1 MGTAM
6 SSETVNAMCSGQALL
21 GGAAAIDPSSP
32 AMGAG
37 SVCGFV
43 SPQALVDELK
53 VRARV
58 RLNRARR
65 EGAAGSATL
74 RDHLHQAAREVGF
87 AGWEQARRGLGA
99 LAAPGDDMGSFWHVP
114 RSGILLHIWF
124 SEYAQARSVLAQ
136 LADGFLLPYRRQCF
150 IVQAPFI
157 EALGLNSADPAWA
170 AIGRDLVAAYG
181 TPAWRALV
189 WQRLHAPVG
198 AF

>member
-1 MGTAM
+1 M

-65 EGAAGSATL
+65 KGAAGSASL

-87 AGWEQARRGLGA
+87 AGWEQARRLLGGA
-99 LAAPGDDMGSFWHVP
+99 GGT
-114 RSGILLHIWF
+114 
-124 SEYAQARSVLAQ
+124 
-136 LADGFLLPYRRQCF
+136 
-150 IVQAPFI
+150 
-157 EALGLNSADPAWA
+157 
-170 AIGRDLVAAYG
+170 GR
-181 TPAWRALV
+181 
-189 WQRLHAPVG
+189 
-198 AF
+198 

>member
-1 MGTAM
+1 M
-6 SSETVNAMCSGQALL
+6 SSEAVNAMSTGQALPD
-21 GGAAAIDPSSP
+21 GAAVIGHSGPVVE
-32 AMGAG
+32 AG
-37 SVCGFV
+37 SVAEFV
-43 SPQALVDELK
+43 SPQTLGNEIK

-58 RLNRARR
+58 RLSRARR
-65 EGAAGSATL
+65 EGAAGSTTL

-87 AGWEQARRGLGA
+87 ANWEQARRVLGA

-136 LADGFLLPYRRQCF
+136 QADGFLLPYRRQCF

-157 EALGLNSADPAWA
+157 EALGLNPVDPAWA
-170 AIGRDLVAAYG
+170 VIGRDLVAAYG
-181 TPAWRALV
+181 TPAWRTLA
-189 WQRLHAPVG
+189 WQRLHAPAG

>member
-1 MGTAM
+1 MSGASVNVM
-6 SSETVNAMCSGQALL
+6 SSGQVLPD
-21 GGAAAIDPSSP
+21 GAAAMDPAGP
-32 AMGAG
+32 VMGAS
-37 SVCGFV
+37 SVSRFLSQQV
-43 SPQALVDELK
+43 LVDEIK

-58 RLNRARR
+58 RLSRARR
-65 EGAAGSATL
+65 EGAAGSTSL
-74 RDHLHQAAREVGF
+74 RDYLHQAAREVGF
-87 AGWEQARRGLGA
+87 AGWEQARRVLGA

-136 LADGFLLPYRRQCF
+136 QADGFLLPYRRQCF

-157 EALGLNSADPAWA
+157 EALGLKSADPAWA

-181 TPAWRALV
+181 TPAWRALA
-189 WQRLHAPVG
+189 WQRLNAPAG